1 MLTAAQDVGRLV
13 SRKMSMTQVSG
24 LTEGQLSVKLVLLV
38 LPHCSWKR
46 RETKTE
52 GGWFGV

>member
-38 LPHCSWKR
+38 LPHYSWKR

-52 GGWFGV
+52 GEWFGV